1 VYLVLSISWDKLQR
15 TKRTRWPLFPAPT
28 ST

>member
-15 TKRTRWPLFPAPT
+15 TKRTRWPLFPAHT